1 LVIAKT
7 RSVSPARKLRSDP
20 GCPRISPE
28 EMPHARPALLTVF
41 STTQLELP
49 KTEQTSPSYGFV
61 DAFRVVNGYEL
72 APRKDKATSPG
83 TRLFFFEETFCC
95 GQVFG
100 DLF

>member
-1 LVIAKT
+1 MAKT

-49 KTEQTSPSYGFV
+49 KNGRDFPLSRFWGYLDGLGDVSEPALFSVPVNRFGNTRFEFDFRSIAQFANGFF
-61 DAFRVVNGYEL
+61 DG
-72 APRKDKATSPG
+72 
-83 TRLFFFEETFCC
+83 
-95 GQVFG
+95 
-100 DLF
+100 